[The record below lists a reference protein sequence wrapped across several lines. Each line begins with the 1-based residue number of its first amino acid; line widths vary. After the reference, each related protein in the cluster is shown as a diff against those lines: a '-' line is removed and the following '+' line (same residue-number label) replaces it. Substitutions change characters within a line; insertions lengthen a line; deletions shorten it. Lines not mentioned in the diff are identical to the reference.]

1 MNFCGVLKV
10 LSVRD
15 DDALAVPGIALAWSA
30 AHLPTAAPAVAPF
43 LRHRRRS
50 QRQPT
55 IPLVAML
62 RKNLRCTIRKKTIS
76 GNTDNKQQEI
86 ISEPV
91 VNE

>member
-10 LSVRD
+10 PSAED
-15 DDALAVPGIALAWSA
+15 DVALAVPGTALAW
-30 AHLPTAAPAVAPF
+30 TAAPAVAPF

-62 RKNLRCTIRKKTIS
+62 CKNLRCTIRKKTIS